1 MLSEPTKNGSAFLK
15 RASQAAG
22 FSALLLLPD
31 FSELTTSGI
40 ARLHTAVPL
49 TGVAWA
55 NIFDVAI
62 VALFTA
68 LVFAVLRR
76 APFWRAGKILVAV
89 TIPLL
94 LLRRNAFLLPF
105 DFGTRLQ
112 IEIGAAAVVLLF
124 VLYFMLPRAYDAI
137 MQLGSAV
144 LAGLGIFAVIS
155 CVQLLRYTF
164 WQPGPQEVR
173 TNLPARMNAH
183 GPRIVWIVFDELAY
197 LQTFGKRPADL
208 NLPNFD
214 SFRDTSTL
222 YTDVLPAGTK
232 TAIALPALLLGKQV
246 THVEYTWSN
255 RLIVK
260 TVDNSAW
267 HRFDGAQSIL
277 GNAHRDGWRT
287 AVVGWFNPYCSML
300 KNEVNACYWI
310 GWDGME
316 GPMSPYASLATNTF
330 LPLKVLAEK
339 FIVPGKSKRDT
350 DAFLIASHRASFED
364 LKARSL
370 ATLEHSDA
378 DFIFL
383 HLPIPHPPAIY
394 SRHTGKFVDSSGAS
408 YLDSLALADRTL
420 GELMAAMEASPRWP
434 ETTVIVNGDHSWRVS
449 LWRDNLHE
457 WVPEDQQVS
466 HGVFDPRPLVLV
478 HAPAQSSPATVATPF
493 PLLQLHDL
501 MERQLGK
508 EDIPDAVRAVETEAS
523 RPVVTGAHP

>member
-1 MLSEPTKNGSAFLK
+1 MLSEHAKKRSAWLK

-22 FSALLLLPD
+22 FSALLLLPN

-49 TGVAWA
+49 IGVAWA
-55 NIFDVAI
+55 NIFDILI
-62 VALFTA
+62 VA
-68 LVFAVLRR
+68 VFAALMFASLRR
-76 APFWRAGKILVAV
+76 APLWRVGKILVAV
-89 TIPLL
+89 AIPLL
-94 LLRRNAFLLPF
+94 LLRRNANLIPF

-124 VLYFMLPRAYDAI
+124 VLYFQLPGVYNVI
-137 MQLGSAV
+137 MRFGSAV
-144 LAGLGIFAVIS
+144 LAGLGIFAIIS
-155 CVQLLRYTF
+155 CVQLLRCAY

-173 TNLPARMNAH
+173 TSLPARPNAN

-197 LQTFGKRPADL
+197 QQTFGKRPADL

-260 TVDNSAW
+260 TVDNPAW
-267 HRFDGAQSIL
+267 HRFDGAETIL

-300 KNEVNACYWI
+300 KNEVDACYWI

-339 FIVPGKSKRDT
+339 FVAPGKAQRDA
-350 DAFLIASHRASFED
+350 DAFLIAWHRASFED
-364 LKARSL
+364 LRARSL

-394 SRHTGKFVDSSGAS
+394 SRRTGKFVDSSGAS
-408 YLDSLALADRTL
+408 YLDSLALTDRTL
-420 GELMAAMEASPRWP
+420 GELMAAMQASPRWP
-434 ETTVIVNGDHSWRVS
+434 ETMVVVNGDHSWRIS
-449 LWRDNLHE
+449 LWRDRLHQ
-457 WVPEDQQVS
+457 WVPEDQRVS
-466 HGVFDPRPLVLV
+466 RGIFDSRPFLMV
-478 HAPAQSSPATVATPF
+478 HLPGQSSPATEAAPF
-493 PLLQLHDL
+493 PLVQVHDL
-501 MERQLGK
+501 IDSQL
-508 EDIPDAVRAVETEAS
+508 EPDGAIHGLRSVKPEANN
-523 RPVVTGAHP
+523 TAAKGAKP